1 MTTCPNTGDKPGYPY
16 RRLLT
21 EYRYVLALNI
31 ACALIA
37 TFLFGDSRP
46 FRYNF
51 ADAMCIG
58 TLAYLFI
65 YGTRL
70 ALWRG
75 SERPHWAATTAI
87 IIVAVPLAQFI
98 GLSISRWIMYGRAP
112 TLDYLDSFNPVVT
125 LLFTAGAAYF
135 FNSRGRIARLQ
146 ASAADERARTEA
158 LARQAMQAQLQML
171 QAQIEPHMLFNTL
184 ANLQGLIAI
193 DPPRA
198 QLLLDHLIQ
207 YLRATLGSS
216 RAEHTTLGREFDL
229 MQSYLQV
236 MAVRMDKRLTFSVE
250 LPEELRALP
259 VSPMLLQPL
268 VENAIAHGVEPKIE
282 GGHIAIGAVRDGDA
296 LRLTVSD
303 TGLGLDHPDQP
314 GHGTRMALTNI
325 RARLQA
331 LHGERASF
339 ALTAGQPCG
348 AVATVVLPLEEA

>member
-1 MTTCPNTGDKPGYPY
+1 MTTCPTADERPGYPY

-21 EYRYVLALNI
+21 EYRYVAVLNVG
-31 ACALIA
+31 CALIA
-37 TFLFGDSRP
+37 TFLFGAKDP
-46 FRYNF
+46 FLFNLI
-51 ADAMCIG
+51 DAMCIG

-75 SERPHWAATTAI
+75 AKRPNWAAMTAI
-87 IIVAVPLAQFI
+87 IIVSVPLAQFI
-98 GLSISRWIMYGRAP
+98 GLSISGWAIYGRTP
-112 TLDYLDSFNPVVT
+112 TLNYFGSINPVMT

-146 ASAADERARTEA
+146 ATAAEERARTEA

-216 RAEHTTLGREFDL
+216 RAEQTTLGQEFDL

-236 MAVRMDKRLTFSVE
+236 MAVRMDQRLAFSVE
-250 LPEELRALP
+250 LPDALRALP

-282 GGHIAIGAVRDGDA
+282 GGHIAIAAVRDGGV
-296 LRLTVSD
+296 LRLSVSD
-303 TGLGLDHPDQP
+303 TGLGLDHADQP
-314 GHGTRMALTNI
+314 GHGTRMALSNI

-339 ALTAGQPCG
+339 TLTANEPCG
-348 AVATVVLPLEEA
+348 AVATIILPLEQT